1 MGCVSELLRAC
12 EAYVPALAEPA
23 DFDAFWEGR
32 ARRAAEPREVVSEPV
47 GLDTPRATYRS
58 LAFDALDGRRLHARA
73 IVPASPGEHPCAL
86 VFHDMDRGPR
96 GWFHLTRF
104 TALDM
109 AVVELERRPWAAD
122 VAAGWEGEPA
132 DLALVRLVED
142 ALVCAHVAAGLPGVD
157 AARLMT
163 WGEGAG
169 GALAVDVAALVPGVV
184 RCAALNP
191 AFADLRASW
200 EAGASGPALA
210 GIVAHFREADPTAER
225 EERFFSA
232 LAYADTASFAPRLG
246 EGVKLLMGCALMDE
260 LAPPRSQYAVY
271 NRAACEKRMVSYPKY
286 AHERI
291 NDFENRLL
299 DFALLGLGGMR
310 APGQGANS

>member
-12 EAYVPALAEPA
+12 ESYAPALAEPE
-23 DFDAFWEGR
+23 DFDAFWAER

-47 GLDTPRATYRS
+47 GLDTPRATYRRLS
-58 LAFDALDGRRLHARA
+58 FDALDGHRLHARA
-73 IVPASPGEHPCAL
+73 IVPTSAGEHPCVL
-86 VFHDMDRGPR
+86 VFHDMDRGSR

-104 TALDM
+104 TALDL

-132 DLALVRLVED
+132 DLALVRLIED
-142 ALVCAHVAAGLPGVD
+142 ALVCSHVAAALPGVD
-157 AARLMT
+157 ATRLMT

-169 GALAVDVAALVPGVV
+169 GALAVDTAALVPGVV
-184 RCAALNP
+184 RCAALGT

-200 EAGASGPALA
+200 EAGATGPALA
-210 GIVAHFREADPTAER
+210 GIVAHFRDADPTASDG
-225 EERFFSA
+225 ERFFSA
-232 LAYADTASFAPRLG
+232 LAYADTASFAPRLP
-246 EGVKLLMGCALMDE
+246 EGCELLMGCALMDQ
-260 LAPPRSQYAVY
+260 LAPPRSQYAVH
-271 NRAACEKRMVSYPKY
+271 NRATCPKRMVSYPKY

-299 DFALLGLGGMR
+299 DFALLGLRGMR
-310 APGQGANS
+310 RPEESANS